1 MCGLDFAAMVAGK
14 LTVVQILPELD
25 EGGVEG
31 ETFDLALYL
40 AAHGHRSI
48 VISGGGRLVARLEQA
63 GCEHIQWPSIG
74 EKSLRCLPYIPKL
87 RALLLAEQVDV
98 LHLRSRLPAWV
109 GYLAWKLLVKSQR
122 PALITTFH
130 GFHSINSY
138 SAIMAKGERVIAVSA
153 VIRQHIIDNYVIDA
167 EKISVIY
174 GGVDAAFTPQ
184 AVAVDRVQRLRARWL
199 SGHTGKPV
207 IILPGRFTQLKGQD
221 ILIDSL
227 ALIKDREFVCLLLG
241 DTEEHPNFTKKLR
254 ERIHA
259 YGLDEKILLPGHCS
273 DMPAALLLAD
283 VVVSATSTKPEAFG
297 KVAIEAMAMGKP
309 VVATAHGGSLET
321 IVSGK
326 TGWLVPPLDAQA
338 MAAAISLVLADSPRA
353 AEMGRQGQLRVGAQ
367 FTAEIMGQKNLALY
381 YDVVRKKAFRQ

>member
-1 MCGLDFAAMVAGK
+1 MVAGK

-48 VISGGGRLVARLEQA
+48 VVSGGGRLVSQLEQA
-63 GCEHIQWPSIG
+63 GCEHIQWSFIG
-74 EKSLRCLPYIPKL
+74 EKSVRCLPYIPKL
-87 RALLLAEQVDV
+87 RTLLLAEQVDV

-109 GYLAWKLLVKSQR
+109 GYLAWKLLPKSER

-130 GFHSINSY
+130 GFHSINGY
-138 SAIMAKGERVIAVSA
+138 SAIMAKGERVVAVSE
-153 VIRQHIIDNYVIDA
+153 VIRQHILDNYLIDD
-167 EKISVIY
+167 EIVSVIY
-174 GGVDAAFTPQ
+174 GGVDAAFSPQ
-184 AVAVDRVQRLRARWL
+184 EVTTDRVQRLRTKWL
-199 SGHTGKPV
+199 SGHEGRPV

-227 ALIKDREFVCLLLG
+227 ALIKEREFVCLLLG
-241 DTEEHPNFTKKLR
+241 DSEENPNFTRKLR
-254 ERIHA
+254 EKIHA
-259 YGLDEKILLPGHCS
+259 YGLDEKILLTGHCS

-321 IVSGK
+321 IVPGK

-338 MAAAISLVLADSPRA
+338 MAAALTLALTNPHQA
-353 AEMGRQGQLRVGAQ
+353 KEMGRQGQAWVGAQ
-367 FTAEIMGQKNLALY
+367 FTARIMGQKTLALY
-381 YDVVRKKAFRQ
+381 YDVLQNKEQRE